1 MAARAWDLLDRRILA
16 AIAFVDT
23 VGAPV
28 TCPVAIAAPAGF
40 GWFLKKPGMVIVTR
54 AGGLDAHSAGFDTAP
69 GTPTVRSKKYQLEL
83 RPSNPAYAARSVE
96 LRLPRHPDPAN
107 VNSVFRAIEIVLSP
121 TPLARPAGLNAAL
134 RVSVTRSD
142 DGRAIEGAL
151 VRLRP
156 DSRPETF
163 ALTDAAGEA
172 LLFADAIPFA
182 SSAPGPSMTRDWAAE
197 IDAVVDP
204 ATARF
209 HAPDAVFAAR
219 ENPGALIDPDA
230 LAASGTASGA
240 TSLAIAAGLIR
251 TAALSWT
258 PP

>member
-1 MAARAWDLLDRRILA
+1 MATRAWDLLDRRILA
-16 AIAFVDT
+16 AIAFVDA

-28 TCPVAIAAPAGF
+28 TCPVAIEGPDGF
-40 GWFLKKPGMVIVTR
+40 GWFLKKLGVVIVTR
-54 AGGLDAHSAGFDTAP
+54 AAGLDAHSAAFDAAP
-69 GTPTVRSKKYQLEL
+69 GTPAVRSKKYRLEL
-83 RPSNPAYAARSVE
+83 RPSDPAFAARSVE

-107 VNSVFRAIEIVLSP
+107 VNSVFRAVEVVLPP

-172 LLFADAIPFA
+172 LLLADAIPFA

-209 HAPDAVFAAR
+209 HAPEAIFAAR
-219 ENPGALIDPDA
+219 QNPADLIDPDM
-230 LAASGTASGA
+230 LATSGVVSGA
-240 TSLAIAAGLIR
+240 TSLTIAAGLIR
-251 TAALSWT
+251 TATLSWT

>member
-1 MAARAWDLLDRRILA
+1 MATRAWDLLDRRILA

-23 VGAPV
+23 RGAPV
-28 TCPVAIAAPAGF
+28 TCPVAITGPDGF
-40 GWFLKKPGMVIVTR
+40 GWFRKKPGMVIVTR
-54 AGGLDAHSAGFDTAP
+54 AAGLAAHDAAFEAAP
-69 GTPTVRSKKYQLEL
+69 GTPAVRSKKYQLEL
-83 RPSNPAYAARSVE
+83 RPSDPAYAARSVE

-107 VNSVFRAIEIVLSP
+107 VNSVFRPVEVVLPP
-121 TPLARPAGLNAAL
+121 TPLARPAGLSAAL
-134 RVSVTRSD
+134 RVAVTRSD

-156 DSRPETF
+156 DGRPETF

-182 SSAPGPSMTRDWAAE
+182 SSAPGPSMTRDWPAE

-209 HAPDAVFAAR
+209 HAPDAIFAAR
-219 ENPGALIDPDA
+219 QDPGGLIDPDA
-230 LAASGTASGA
+230 LATGGTASA
-240 TSLAIAAGLIR
+240 AKAVAIAAGLIR
-251 TAALSWT
+251 TATLSWT